1 MTQEVSVKETIT
13 LLRRLQ
19 ESDMEIEQLNDKI
32 ASIPRKKEVLSRGLQ
47 QYMQV
52 VEEEENRLADSRKE
66 RRQLEHNL
74 EDHNLKDARYTDQLM
89 QVKTNKEYR
98 ALLTEI
104 EQLKGKIREI
114 EDKILDLMEE
124 AEELEKSIGRRKKKL
139 EKKKQ
144 EVETESH
151 RLEKEEAALNHQLE
165 KKEAFKREL
174 ENKLPL
180 ELIEQYNRIKSV
192 RHGIALAEAK
202 DGFCQVCHVRLR
214 PQVYYDLRAN
224 KSILLCDNC
233 HRFLFL
239 REDEVVDP
247 TKLM

>member
-1 MTQEVSVKETIT
+1 
-13 LLRRLQ
+13 
-19 ESDMEIEQLNDKI
+19 MEIEQLNDKI
-32 ASIPRKKEVLSRGLQ
+32 ASIPRKKEALNRGLQ
-47 QYMQV
+47 QYMQM
-52 VEEEENRLADSRKE
+52 VEEEENRLTDSRKE
-66 RRQLEHNL
+66 RRQLEHSL

-124 AEELEKSIGRRKKKL
+124 AEELEKSIKWRKKKL

-144 EVETESH
+144 EVETECH
-151 RLEKEEAALNHQLE
+151 RLEEEEAALNHQLE
-165 KKEAFKREL
+165 KKEAFKKQL
-174 ENKLPL
+174 EDKLPL
-180 ELIEQYNRIKSV
+180 ELLEQYNRIKSV

-239 REDEVVDP
+239 REDEVIDP
-247 TKLM
+247 TELM